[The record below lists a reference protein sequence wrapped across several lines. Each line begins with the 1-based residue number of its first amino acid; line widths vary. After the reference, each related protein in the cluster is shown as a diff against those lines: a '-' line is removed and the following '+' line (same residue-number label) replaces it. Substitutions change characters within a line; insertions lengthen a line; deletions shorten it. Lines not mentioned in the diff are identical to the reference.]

1 MELSEITA
9 IDVRVGKRGKRQT
22 MEFSGVR
29 AQKEIDAYKA
39 EMKMTSAEMKQN
51 REETD
56 VLATMAKSYAV
67 GGTGTRSGEDT
78 DNVKYYAKQ
87 ATGVVQDVLSAA
99 ASAESAKD
107 TVVAAQTAAAES
119 EANAKTYAEQ
129 ASTAQ
134 AAAKNSETN
143 AKTSET
149 NAAASEANAKV
160 YAEQAESAA
169 SGVVAGVSSFNGRSG
184 AVTPQSGDY
193 SYDMISGTPTIP
205 SYSNATKSAAGLMSA
220 SDKSKLDG
228 IETGAN
234 KTTVDSARSE
244 SSSNPLSNS
253 VVSAAL
259 TAVENRA
266 TDLESKTTTAATSS
280 AMGMMSAEDKS
291 KLDGIAEGA
300 TKIVVDSTLDKNS
313 ANSENPVQAKAL
325 FSSFYELYAIYET
338 LYVSLDTVAHRAGI
352 SYSGTLAAGNTSMQL
367 SISDALAD
375 ADLIDVYASIYGVS
389 PTSVV
394 ASGNT
399 ITLTFPAQTSAM
411 DVCVVIKQFSS

>member
-39 EMKMTSAEMKQN
+39 EMKMTSAELKQN

-56 VLATMAKSYAV
+56 ALATMAKSYAV

-87 ATGVVQDVLSAA
+87 ATGVIQDVLSAA

-107 TVVAAQTAAAES
+107 TVVAAQTAAASS
-119 EANAKTYAEQ
+119 EANAKSYAEQ

-280 AMGMMSAEDKS
+280 AMGMMSAADKT
-291 KLDGIAEGA
+291 KLDGLA
-300 TKIVVDSTLDKNS
+300 
-313 ANSENPVQAKAL
+313 SETRLTQA
-325 FSSFYELYAIYET
+325 
-338 LYVSLDTVAHRAGI
+338 
-352 SYSGTLAAGNTSMQL
+352 LAAGSTEMTFTNDAITDSSILEFETS
-367 SISDALAD
+367 
-375 ADLIDVYASIYGVS
+375 VYGVA
-389 PTSVV
+389 PTAAEQSGNAVV
-394 ASGNT
+394 A
-399 ITLTFPAQTSAM
+399 TFEAQTF
-411 DVCVVIKQFSS
+411 DFEVVLVIT